1 MKTKFYRTRHRGLV
15 LRIIKQNFQ
24 TVDQIHLRLNELY
37 AMGKLKRLPVIRQIY
52 RTASDLSKS
61 KMISKQ
67 TVGRVNYY
75 F

>member
-1 MKTKFYRTRHRGLV
+1 MTTKFYRTRHRGLI
-15 LRIIKQNFQ
+15 LRTIKQEFQ
-24 TVDQIHLRLNELY
+24 TVNEIHSRLKELHGN
-37 AMGKLKRLPVIRQIY
+37 GKIKKMPLIRQIY

-67 TVGRVNYY
+67 KVGRVNYY